1 MAELDG
7 TNKLKFYFIDLF
19 DAAIR
24 SIEDPT
30 LDGKLYHTFEM
41 GLDQEGFR
49 VFDKAN
55 SGLVFESFYYLDVE
69 AAPAILIVASDASFQ
84 GHMVQHPLYC
94 ESEGNSICL
103 LVLT

>member
-24 SIEDPT
+24 SIQDPT

-41 GLDQEGFR
+41 GVDQEGFR

-55 SGLVFESFYYLDVE
+55 SGLVFESFYLLDVE
-69 AAPAILIVASDASFQ
+69 AAPAILIVASDASFH